1 MLVRYC
7 NYHNYWYPL
16 RPKLRKGGSSDF
28 LGSIQS
34 ESEQKQRNEDHD
46 TDDRHDAKE
55 V

>member
-1 MLVRYC
+1 MDKE
-7 NYHNYWYPL
+7 
-16 RPKLRKGGSSDF
+16 KLRYVLSCVKGGASDF

-34 ESEQKQRNEDHD
+34 ESEQKQRTEDHD